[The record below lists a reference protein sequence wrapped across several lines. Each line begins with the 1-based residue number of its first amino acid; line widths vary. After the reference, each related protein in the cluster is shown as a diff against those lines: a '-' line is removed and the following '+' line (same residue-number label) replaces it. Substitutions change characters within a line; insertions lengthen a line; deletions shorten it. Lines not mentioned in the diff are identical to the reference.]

1 MMWGK
6 MGIKSWILLNVDI
19 DTRRTLAFIGM
30 IICVPI
36 LYICFSGI
44 KAQEKAYSFEDY
56 RTEITIYEDKQCT
69 VSEQFYV
76 SNPYSVD
83 VKRYLPF
90 CSNIKK
96 PDGTKGRYH
105 FAVSELE
112 CRVPDD
118 KNVGRR
124 STVLSIPLL
133 PQVDSASGKEKC
145 KLTYSARLSSDY
157 EQDDN
162 QLFYN
167 IIGNKNEI
175 SIFGVEFSIKMP
187 SEVSRENIQFYLV
200 REDGKLVPVN
210 LDFDIKGNVIK
221 GKYPGELKSK
231 TGICVMMELED
242 GYFKVSGQEDSRI
255 YRLIGLVLLV
265 FLLCAAIWYLCGRD
279 KYVVMNT
286 TELNLPLGMNAMEVG
301 YFYKGALTMESV
313 FSMFYTLAGKGYLNI
328 MKRKDAKDLK
338 PAFTVSKIRDYDGD
352 NRMEGYFMECIFG
365 KSFIVNSEELMPTIS
380 RFSGGLKTFHDDAEK
395 YLESEKPVYKKNY
408 RWFILFVVAGMIV
421 NYLTALFMSGVNY
434 VLDEKYWRVMQGIEA
449 VCLVVFLVCAVYFIM
464 ARGKIG
470 FDAMS
475 YFVLSFLAL
484 YFLWLPEL
492 IFDTAHIILYLTG
505 VITLLIELWF
515 AFHFKRRTE
524 RAMIIAGRAAGYRK
538 FLMNI
543 ESSRI
548 DALRETDKNKYYEA
562 VASAYALKVNWKWF
576 KDVENIIIP
585 IRGKNEVF

>member
-6 MGIKSWILLNVDI
+6 MGIKSWILLNVDL
-19 DTRRTLAFIGM
+19 DTRRKLGFIGM
-30 IICVPI
+30 IICAPI
-36 LYICFSGI
+36 LFICFVGI
-44 KAQEKAYSFEDY
+44 SSQEKAYSFEDY
-56 RTEITIYEDKQCT
+56 RTDITIYEDKQCT

-90 CSNIKK
+90 CSNIEK

-105 FAVSELE
+105 LAVSELE
-112 CRVPDD
+112 CRTPED
-118 KNVGRR
+118 KNVGRL
-124 STVLSIPLL
+124 STVLNIPLL
-133 PQVDSASGKEKC
+133 PQIDSVSGKEKC
-145 KLTYSARLSSDY
+145 ELTYSAHLSSDY

-162 QLFYN
+162 QLFFN

-175 SIFGVEFSIKMP
+175 SIFGVEFSIEMP

-200 REDGKLVPVN
+200 REDGKLVPLK
-210 LDFDIKGNVIK
+210 LDFDIKGKVIK
-221 GKYPGELKSK
+221 GEYPGELKSK

-242 GYFKVSGQEDSRI
+242 GYFKVSGQDNGRI
-255 YRLIGLVLLV
+255 YRLTGMVLLV
-265 FLLCAAIWYLCGRD
+265 FLLCAAIWYLFGRD

-286 TELNLPLGMNAMEVG
+286 TELGMPLGMNALELG
-301 YFYKGALTMESV
+301 YYYKGALTMESV

-352 NRMEGYFMECIFG
+352 NPLEKYFMNCIFG
-365 KSFIVNSEELMPTIS
+365 KSFIVQSEELMANIS
-380 RFSGGLKTFHDDAEK
+380 RFRGSLKTFFMDAEE
-395 YLESEKPVYKKNY
+395 YLGKEKPVYRKNY
-408 RWFILFVVAGMIV
+408 RWFILIVVAGMIV
-421 NYLTALFMSGVNY
+421 NYLLAFLMSGENY
-434 VLDEKYWRVMQGIEA
+434 LIDEKYWRVMQGMETVSLA
-449 VCLVVFLVCAVYFIM
+449 VFMGCIAYFIM
-464 ARGKIG
+464 VRGKIG
-470 FDAMS
+470 FDAIS
-475 YFVLSFLAL
+475 YFILSFSIL
-484 YFLWLPEL
+484 YFTWLPEL

-505 VITLLIELWF
+505 MITLLIEVWF

-548 DALRETDKNKYYEA
+548 DALRETDKDKYYEA

-585 IRGKNEVF
+585 IRGRNEVF